1 MNWFN
6 TVISVILFFIL
17 VAIYNLPKHIYS
29 ELEEK
34 FKQKGNKQLQI
45 ESYFRQLSGSKQEE
59 LLSKW
64 TNFLTDMDKTTQKY
78 TKNTPESK
86 KMFRSLM
93 HDTVMYASTKT
104 IKYLGDFKN
113 DIGKDENEDDQIGT
127 VYMAAIICSLREDF
141 TGYKT
146 NPLDLL
152 KITIQDFDD
161 YKERYTKIWEEIK
174 K

>member
-1 MNWFN
+1 
-6 TVISVILFFIL
+6 
-17 VAIYNLPKHIYS
+17 
-29 ELEEK
+29 
-34 FKQKGNKQLQI
+34 
-45 ESYFRQLSGSKQEE
+45 
-59 LLSKW
+59 
-64 TNFLTDMDKTTQKY
+64 
-78 TKNTPESK
+78 
-86 KMFRSLM
+86 M

-113 DIGKDENEDDQIGT
+113 DIGKDENEDDQIGV